1 MQINDG
7 TGTGAA
13 AKVAGS
19 GRLAVDADDGCL
31 AAAKAGDVYVLTNQ
45 SAHPTVTSTANGGV
59 LAVLTNDASSK
70 KSFVIDSIT
79 VASSTVALSVSV
91 ETNYTI
97 GTPGNI
103 EGSGPAEIVCTNTA
117 FPTGSPATATG
128 YVWDEGG
135 DGITNVTAG
144 TGILRTI
151 LAAGG
156 PTELVPSGRIIVAP
170 GGSIGISQD
179 PPGSDT
185 PELSF
190 AIRFYEIDEA
200 TGY

>member
-19 GRLAVDADDGCL
+19 GRVAVDADDGVL
-31 AAAKAGDVYVLTNQ
+31 AAAKAGGLYVLTNH
-45 SAHPTVTSTANGGV
+45 SDHPTLTATATGGLIALLV
-59 LAVLTNDASSK
+59 NSENSR

-79 VASSTVALSVSV
+79 VASSLVALSVSV
-91 ETNYTI
+91 EINYEI
-97 GTPGNI
+97 GNPGNI
-103 EGSGPAEIVCTNTA
+103 EGSSPVDIPPTNTA
-117 FPTGSPATATG
+117 YSSSSGEG
-128 YVWDEGG
+128 YVWDEASN
-135 DGITNVTAG
+135 GITNVTDG

-170 GGSIGISQD
+170 GGSIGISHD
-179 PPGSDT
+179 APGTT
-185 PELSF
+185 PEISF
-190 AIRFYEIDEA
+190 AIRFYEVDAA